1 MAKSRLTLPAALNI
15 GELRALPVLGIREV
29 FPGDSVA
36 NLIVDALALG
46 GLRLHAGDIL
56 VVKHKI
62 VSKAEGRTVPLDS
75 VKPSA
80 AASSFARK
88 NGADAR
94 VVELALR
101 EAKRVVRKERVLITE
116 TQQGLVCANSGV
128 DVSNVDGGKTA
139 VLLPADADRSAAR
152 IHRILKQR
160 TGLYIPVII
169 ADSFGRPWREG
180 LCEVAIGVTGMKV
193 IHDYRGNRDP
203 HGYKMHATVEAV
215 ADELACVAGLVCGK
229 DSRIPA
235 CIMRGYAYRRGK
247 GGARQLVR
255 PAEKNLFR

>member
-1 MAKSRLTLPAALNI
+1 MAKSRLARPAFDI
-15 GELRALPVLGIREV
+15 GELRALRVLSIREV

-36 NLIVDALALG
+36 DLIVDALALG
-46 GLRLHAGDIL
+46 GLRFHAGDVL

-62 VSKAEGRTVPLDS
+62 VSKAEGRTVPLAS

-80 AASSFARK
+80 AARSFARK
-88 NGADAR
+88 NGTDAR

-101 EAKRVVRKERVLITE
+101 EAKRILRKKHVLITE

-128 DVSNVDGGKTA
+128 DVSNVDGGSTA
-139 VLLPADADRSAAR
+139 ALLPADADLSAAT
-152 IHRILKQR
+152 IHRTLKKR

-180 LCEVAIGVTGMKV
+180 LCEVAIGIAGMKA
-193 IHDYRGNRDP
+193 IHDYRGKRDP
-203 HGYKMHATVEAV
+203 FGYRMHATEEAV

-229 DSRIPA
+229 DSRVPA
-235 CIMRGYAYRRGK
+235 CIIRGYAYRRGK

-255 PAEKNLFR
+255 PAEKDLFR